1 MLHES
6 IGNLHMQRIM
16 LSRQKHMS
24 NKLKELLKQHIPR
37 FWVMTAALSALAS
50 FKTPYACFL
59 SLILKEAFH
68 L

>member
-6 IGNLHMQRIM
+6 IGNLHMQHIM
-16 LSRQKHMS
+16 LSRKKNMS
-24 NKLKELLKQHIPR
+24 NKPKELLKQHIPG
-37 FWVMTAALSALAS
+37 FWVMTTALTALAS